1 MITDEHKA
9 FARAVVALAR
19 QMGMDGIVLRYRHAS
34 RSTRSL
40 EGMPVPNSDA
50 WNEVTASWHSGPHD
64 CTSSI
69 NITADTRL
77 SIPET
82 KEGPGAPRAPS
93 NRT

>member
-19 QMGMDGIVLRYRHAS
+19 QMGMDGVVLRYRHA
-34 RSTRSL
+34 
-40 EGMPVPNSDA
+40 DA
-50 WNEVTASWHSGPHD
+50 WNEVTASWHSGRHG

-69 NITADTRL
+69 SITADTRL

-82 KEGPGAPRAPS
+82 KEGSEP
-93 NRT
+93 